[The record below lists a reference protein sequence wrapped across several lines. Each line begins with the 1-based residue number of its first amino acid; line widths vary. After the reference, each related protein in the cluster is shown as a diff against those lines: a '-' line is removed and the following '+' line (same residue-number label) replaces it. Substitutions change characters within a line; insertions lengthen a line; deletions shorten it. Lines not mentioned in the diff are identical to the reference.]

1 MVLLNSRKSCHRC
14 DMDFDKVATRSL
26 DVIVEL
32 EVEDVIK
39 ALKDIFANEILEQDI
54 KELASDS

>member
-1 MVLLNSRKSCHRC
+1 
-14 DMDFDKVATRSL
+14 MDFDKVATRSL

-54 KELASDS
+54 K

>member
-1 MVLLNSRKSCHRC
+1 VVLLNSRKSCHRC
-14 DMDFDKVATRSL
+14 YMDFDKVATRSL

-54 KELASDS
+54 K

>member
-1 MVLLNSRKSCHRC
+1 
-14 DMDFDKVATRSL
+14 MDFDKVATRSL

-39 ALKDIFANEILEQDI
+39 ALQDIFANEILEQDI
-54 KELASDS
+54 KEVASDS

>member
-1 MVLLNSRKSCHRC
+1 
-14 DMDFDKVATRSL
+14 MDFDKAATRSL

-39 ALKDIFANEILEQDI
+39 ASKDIFANEILEQDI

>member
-1 MVLLNSRKSCHRC
+1 
-14 DMDFDKVATRSL
+14 MDFDKVATRSL

-39 ALKDIFANEILEQDI
+39 ALQDIFANEILEQDI
-54 KELASDS
+54 KELASDSE